1 MIRACTRKFFCLFS
15 LLIIISSAMSS
26 SADSIDSVHYVNN
39 GLITH
44 GENSHIY
51 MGWSAQLRN
60 GSSALLNTQELSTN
74 PYSSRPSCQ
83 TQSCQSSGSSVD
95 SWQVKDFPENL
106 GSEYLYVSYLDH
118 VQFQSEFAQA
128 EYYAL
133 VLDSN
138 SSVQFENKFKD
149 VRIRYLDMGYN
160 SELVLSSGIYWVDNL
175 SLSSKAEIRTKGDGP
190 VWIMVRNHVNLASR
204 SNMTSA
210 NSNSA
215 LGLVTYAGITLD
227 SKARFIGLIY
237 SQGRAYLN
245 WQAKIEGALVA
256 NAVDLTSGSI
266 VTYLPN
272 TFESLDFSQISPSIF
287 DDMDNDGIA
296 DEEDEDIDGDGI
308 NNDLEIQAGTDP
320 LDATSV
326 PIDDNKN
333 GIPDVLEARVAE
345 QNQCTT
351 PFANALQGQTL
362 PGSVTFSHNAFLKH
376 TSSAMLDL
384 LNVRHNGRSRK
395 QSCLSESCEASGNL
409 ITIKA
414 LPDFEASA
422 GRNNE
427 FAGYDS
433 TLKIS
438 PGEFN
443 YVEADAYST
452 ISFEQG
458 DYKIK
463 GLYAYY
469 GARIELA
476 AGDYW
481 LDDVWF
487 GANTEIV
494 VKGPGT
500 ARLHI
505 KNKFVSHWRSKI
517 NSKGAVKKL
526 FIASEGTVYLG
537 PESILK
543 ALVVTKELYLAPR
556 ARLRGSAVS
565 AETKLA
571 PFSRI
576 IYKPKAILKTDFG
589 GWCDLDGDN
598 IYDGFDLDRDGDGV
612 SNQQEIE
619 MGTDPDYPQSVPVVS
634 DIDGDGIPDAIDDDI
649 DGDGYLNDDDAFP
662 DDSSEW
668 ADLDNDDI
676 GNNKDLDIDGDGIN
690 NNYEIELGFNPED
703 ASNVP
708 YDLDDDGIPDLLDSD
723 IDNDGIEND
732 ADAFPED
739 PNESSDIDGDG
750 EGDNA
755 DLDRDGD
762 GINNDQETQL
772 DFDPNDP
779 SNTPPDFDGDG
790 IADPLDQDIDND
802 GHQNDQDIFPYNPTE
817 WADLD
822 GDGVGDNSDLDRD
835 GDSFNN
841 DFEIERGTDPDDMQD
856 YPDVISPVISNITAP
871 NETNENTAM
880 ITGTITD
887 ERSGVA
893 QTWIEHSALEDVQFS
908 VTLDEKNQ
916 FSEQLPLVL
925 GQNTLNIIAIDNEAN
940 RVEYQVSVTLKSAPE
955 LEQVTPTN
963 GGVVQQSEIIIRG
976 VVSTF
981 FEATDIR
988 LQLEGVQ
995 LPLQELSSAADARK
1009 YSFESHTVML
1019 KIGDN
1024 ALELVA
1030 QTPDGLHVLPLEYSY
1045 IPQDA
1050 DSIPLPEIVLLSPS
1064 DGATLSGDSVPYAV
1078 LATSHAGKLSVSING
1093 QSISNDN
1100 LQSILQINDTLI
1112 LPSAEGSATL
1122 NITATDGLNRTS
1134 TQSFSFNVDNQPPV
1148 LSWNSPYSANSLY
1161 SVVQSESAV
1170 TGEVG
1175 DDQLASLLINGESV
1189 AMRPAEAGRYEFM
1202 FNAQILPGDS
1212 KTYVAEARDVAGNLS
1227 TSWITLENTAQIS
1240 LEWLTPDEGF
1250 QLFTGEGSI
1259 SLALTSTT
1267 EGIAANTRIQMMS
1280 VTEPVTTVASTQ
1292 LAKEGNWLVGSLPIP
1307 QNAGS
1312 YRIQADVMGTDG
1324 SPLFSTSRNIV
1335 VTSMIDETLSVIST
1349 QPMQLDEQVDVDA
1362 PIVITFNKPVD
1373 PANIQIDIQQ
1383 SVQGK
1388 SYVNNDPAD
1397 ALFYEQKGDVLTD
1410 VHLEN
1415 APVSVN
1421 ASLLPGEQMVA
1432 FYPLERLAFGARV
1445 DVSVSY
1451 NGEML
1456 SKFRYKTEK
1465 LPTLLNGRVMDV
1477 YAQPL
1482 TGIKVQLG
1490 TEYEAVTDDSGVFT
1504 VGYANQAKLTA
1515 GEYSLLINPS
1525 MKDGDYIN
1533 RTRNIRVRSGVVNS
1547 LAPIIL
1553 SKINRSV
1560 TNYYSDGQETLL
1572 LSDGELKLDLR
1583 NVELNI
1589 PEELNN
1595 SISATFLS
1603 SSQLPFPSNFSQPW
1617 FMYQIIPSGISHEG
1631 SIGLEIKQPAY
1642 LGGYDYLKNVQGQTH
1657 VLLMASNLAINE
1669 IEIVGVGE
1677 VEGLYVRSRSSV
1689 HLIDLDLLGFVYP
1702 GEKHQAK
1709 LEEYAAGNINI
1720 HQLRAAVNGN

>member
-1 MIRACTRKFFCLFS
+1 
-15 LLIIISSAMSS
+15 MSS

-44 GENSHIY
+44 GENSHIH

-74 PYSSRPSCQ
+74 SYSSRPSCQ
-83 TQSCQSSGSSVD
+83 TQSCQSSGNSID
-95 SWQVKDFPENL
+95 SWQVKDFPDNSS
-106 GSEYLYVSYLDH
+106 SEYLYASYLDH
-118 VQFQSEFAQA
+118 AQFQSEFAQA

-138 SSVQFENKFKD
+138 SSVRFENKFKD

-175 SLSSKAEIRTKGDGP
+175 SLSSRSEIKTKGDGP
-190 VWIMVRNHVNLASR
+190 VWIMVRNYVRLAHR
-204 SNMTSA
+204 SNMGGE
-210 NSNSA
+210 NSSSA
-215 LGLVTYAGITLD
+215 LGLVAYDGITLD
-227 SKARFIGLIY
+227 SKAQFSGLIY
-237 SQGRAYLN
+237 SRGRAYLN

-256 NAVDLTSGSI
+256 NTVDLSSGST

-272 TFESLDFSQISPSIF
+272 TFDNLDFSQISPSIF

-296 DEEDEDIDGDGI
+296 DDEDEDIDGDGI

-320 LDATSV
+320 FDSTSV
-326 PIDDNKN
+326 PIDSNKN
-333 GIPDVLEARVAE
+333 GIPDELEVRVAE
-345 QNQCTT
+345 QNQCTA
-351 PFANALQGQTL
+351 PFINALQGQTL
-362 PGSVTFSHNAFLKH
+362 PGRVTFSHDALLKN

-384 LNVRHNGRSRK
+384 IDVRHNGRSRK

-414 LPDFEASA
+414 LPNFEASA
-422 GRNNE
+422 GRNDE
-427 FAGYDS
+427 IAVYDS
-433 TLKIS
+433 TLNIS

-452 ISFEQG
+452 LSFEQG

-476 AGDYW
+476 PGDYW
-481 LDDVWF
+481 VEDAWF
-487 GANTEIV
+487 GANTKIV
-494 VKGPGT
+494 VKGQGT
-500 ARLHI
+500 ARMHI
-505 KNKFVSHWRSKI
+505 KNKFVSHWRSQI

-537 PESILK
+537 PESKLK
-543 ALVVTKELYLAPR
+543 ALVVTKELYLADR
-556 ARLRGSAVS
+556 ARLRGSVVS
-565 AETKLA
+565 AETELA
-571 PFSRI
+571 PYSRI

-589 GWCDLDGDN
+589 GWCDLDGDS

-619 MGTDPDYPQSVPVVS
+619 FGTDPDDPQSVPVES
-634 DIDGDGIPDAIDDDI
+634 DIDGDGIPDAIDDDR

-668 ADLDNDDI
+668 ADLDNDAI
-676 GNNKDLDIDGDGIN
+676 GNNQDLDIDGDGIN
-690 NNYEIELGFNPED
+690 NNYEVELGFNPED
-703 ASNVP
+703 ANNAP
-708 YDLDDDGIPDLLDSD
+708 DDLDGDGIPDLLDAD
-723 IDNDGIEND
+723 IDNDGVENYI
-732 ADAFPED
+732 DAFPKD
-739 PNESSDIDGDG
+739 PNESSDMDGDG

-772 DFDPNDP
+772 GFDPNDP
-779 SNTPPDFDGDG
+779 SNTPSDVDGDG

-802 GHQNDQDIFPYNPTE
+802 GYQNDQDIFPYNPTE

-822 GDGVGDNSDLDRD
+822 GDGIGNNSDTDRD

-841 DFEIERGTDPDDMQD
+841 DVEIESGTDPDDIQD

-871 NETNENTAM
+871 NETNKNTAI

-893 QTWIEHSALEDVQFS
+893 QTWIEHSALENLQLS
-908 VTLDEKNQ
+908 VTLDENNQ

-925 GQNTLNIIAIDNEAN
+925 GQNTLNVIAIDNEDN

-955 LEQVTPTN
+955 LEQVTPTS
-963 GGVVQQSEIIIRG
+963 GSVVQQPDVIIRG

-995 LPLQELSSAADARK
+995 LPLQELSSVSDARK
-1009 YSFESHTVML
+1009 YSFESHTVKL
-1019 KIGDN
+1019 NIGDN
-1024 ALELVA
+1024 LLELVA

-1064 DGATLSGDSVPYAV
+1064 NGATLSGDSVPYAV
-1078 LATSHAGKLSVSING
+1078 LATSHVGKISVSING
-1093 QSISNDN
+1093 QSIKNEN
-1100 LQSILQINDTLI
+1100 LQNIQQINDTLI

-1122 NITATDGLNRTS
+1122 SITATDGLNRTS
-1134 TQSFSFNVDNQPPV
+1134 IQTFNFNVDNQPPL

-1161 SVVQSESAV
+1161 SVVQSENAV

-1175 DDQLASLLINGESV
+1175 DHQLASLLINGESV
-1189 AMRPAEAGRYEFM
+1189 AMRPSDAGRYEFE
-1202 FNAQILPGDS
+1202 FNAQVLPGDS

-1227 TSWITLENTAQIS
+1227 TSWITLENTAHLS
-1240 LEWLTPDEGF
+1240 LEWITPDEGY

-1259 SLALTSTT
+1259 SLALTSTIK
-1267 EGIAANTRIQMMS
+1267 GIATNTRIQMMS
-1280 VTEPVTTVASTQ
+1280 ASDSAIIVASTQ

-1307 QNAGS
+1307 KNAGA

-1335 VTSMIDETLSVIST
+1335 VTSMIDEVLSVIST
-1349 QPMQLDEQVDVDA
+1349 QPMHLDQQIDVDA

-1373 PANIQIDIQQ
+1373 PASIQIEVLQ

-1388 SYVNNDPAD
+1388 SYVNNDDRQAQ
-1397 ALFYEQKGDVLTD
+1397 FYQQKGDVLT
-1410 VHLEN
+1410 N
-1415 APVSVN
+1415 VSLDRESVTVN
-1421 ASLLPGEQMVA
+1421 TSLLPGEQMLA
-1432 FYPLERLAFGARV
+1432 FYPVERLAFGARI
-1445 DVSVSY
+1445 DVVVSH
-1451 NGEML
+1451 NGQEV
-1456 SKFRYKTEK
+1456 SKFRYITTT
-1465 LPTLLNGRVMDV
+1465 LPTLLNGQVIDV
-1477 YAQPL
+1477 YMQPL
-1482 TGIKVQLG
+1482 DGVKVKLG
-1490 TEYEAVTDDSGVFT
+1490 SEYETVTDDEGAYTF
-1504 VGYANQAKLTA
+1504 GYAGQAELKS
-1515 GEYSLLINPS
+1515 GEYTLSINS
-1525 MKDGDYIN
+1525 GLGVKTYNNKIKTIN
-1533 RTRNIRVRSGVVNS
+1533 VRDQVINKVSSV
-1547 LAPIIL
+1547 IL
-1553 SKINRSV
+1553 SKIDKASIGLH
-1560 TNYYSDGQETLL
+1560 YKGQESLSF
-1572 LSDGELKLDLR
+1572 SDGELKLNLSDA
-1583 NVELNI
+1583 ELEI
-1589 PEELNN
+1589 PEEYNN
-1595 SISATFLS
+1595 AISATFLS
-1603 SSQLPFPSNFSQPW
+1603 TSQLPYPAKSYRPW
-1617 FMYQIIPSGISHEG
+1617 FMYQITPSGVTHTG
-1631 SIGLEIKQPAY
+1631 SIGIEFKQPAY
-1642 LGGYDYLKNVQGQTH
+1642 LGSYDYLDTVKGQAY
-1657 VLLMASNLAINE
+1657 VLLMASNLLTDE
-1669 IEIVGVGE
+1669 IEIVGVGI
-1677 VEGLYVRSRSSV
+1677 VDGLIIKSQALV
-1689 HLIDLDLLGFVYP
+1689 HLNALDLLGFVYS
-1702 GEKHQAK
+1702 GIKHQQTLAD
-1709 LEEYAAGNINI
+1709 YAANIINI
-1720 HQLRAAVNGN
+1720 HQLRSALDAN

>member
-1 MIRACTRKFFCLFS
+1 
-15 LLIIISSAMSS
+15 
-26 SADSIDSVHYVNN
+26 
-39 GLITH
+39 
-44 GENSHIY
+44 

-60 GSSALLNTQELSTN
+60 GSSALLNTHEVSTN
-74 PYSSRPSCQ
+74 PYSFRPSCQ
-83 TQSCQSSGSSVD
+83 TQSCQSSGNSID
-95 SWQVKDFPENL
+95 SWQVIDFPENP
-106 GSEYLYVSYLDH
+106 GSEYLYASYLDH
-118 VQFQSEFAQA
+118 AQFQSEFAQA

-149 VRIRYLDMGYN
+149 VRIRYLDVGYN
-160 SELVLSSGIYWVDNL
+160 AELVLSSGIYWVDNL
-175 SLSSKAEIRTKGDGP
+175 SVSSNAEIRTKGDGP
-190 VWIMVRNHVNLASR
+190 VWIMVRNPIRLGSR
-204 SNMTSA
+204 SNMTGA
-210 NSNSA
+210 NSDSA
-215 LGLVTYAGITLD
+215 LGLIAYDGITLD
-227 SKARFIGLIY
+227 SKARFSGLIY

-245 WQAKIEGALVA
+245 WQAKIEGTLIA
-256 NAVDLTSGSI
+256 NAVDLLSGST
-266 VTYLPN
+266 VTYLSN
-272 TFESLDFSQISPSIF
+272 IFDSLDFLQISPSIF

-296 DEEDEDIDGDGI
+296 DDEDEDIDGDGI

-320 LDATSV
+320 LDEMSV
-326 PIDDNKN
+326 PLDKNRN
-333 GIPDVLEARVAE
+333 GIPDVLETRVAVP
-345 QNQCTT
+345 NQCTA
-351 PFANALQGQTL
+351 PFVNALQSHEL
-362 PGSVTFSHNAFLKH
+362 PASVIFSHNAYLKN
-376 TSSAMLDL
+376 TSSSTLDL
-384 LNVRHNGRSRK
+384 LDVRDHNRARK
-395 QSCLSESCEASGNL
+395 QSCFNQSCEASGNL

-414 LPDFEASA
+414 LPSIEPSA

-427 FAGYDS
+427 FASYDS
-433 TLKIS
+433 TLNIS
-438 PGEFN
+438 PGEFH

-452 ISFEQG
+452 IRFEQG

-481 LDDVWF
+481 LDDVWL
-487 GANTEIV
+487 GANTQIV
-494 VKGPGT
+494 VKGQGT

-505 KNKFVSHWRSKI
+505 KNKFVSHWRSQI

-526 FIASEGTVYLG
+526 FIASEGTVYIG

-576 IYKPKAILKTDFG
+576 VFKPKAILKTDFG
-589 GWCDLDGDN
+589 GWCDLDGDS

-619 MGTDPDYPQSVPVVS
+619 LGSDPDDPESVPVDS
-634 DIDGDGIPDAIDDDI
+634 NDDR
-649 DGDGYLNDDDAFP
+649 DGDGYLNEDDAFP
-662 DDSSEW
+662 DDASEW
-668 ADLDNDDI
+668 EDLDGDGI

-703 ASNVP
+703 ASNAP
-708 YDLDDDGIPDLLDSD
+708 ADLDGDGIPDLLDSD
-723 IDNDGIEND
+723 IDNDGIENE
-732 ADAFPED
+732 ADAFPLD
-739 PNESSDIDGDG
+739 PNESSDMDGDG

-772 DFDPNDP
+772 GFDPNDP
-779 SNTPPDFDGDG
+779 NNTPPDFDGDG

-802 GHQNDQDIFPYNPTE
+802 GHLNDQDIFPYDPTE
-817 WADLD
+817 WSDLD

-835 GDSFNN
+835 GDTFNN

-856 YPDVISPVISNITAP
+856 YPDVIPPVISSVTTF
-871 NETNENTAM
+871 NEAKKSTSI
-880 ITGTITD
+880 ITGNITD

-893 QTWIEHSALEDVQFS
+893 QVWVEHSAFEDVQFS
-908 VTLDEKNQ
+908 VTLDETSQ
-916 FSEQLPLVL
+916 FYEQLPLVL
-925 GQNTLNIIAIDNEAN
+925 GQNELNIIAIDNEDN
-940 RVEYQVSVTLKSAPE
+940 RAEYKIIILLKSAPE

-963 GGVVQQSEIIIRG
+963 GGVVQQPDVIIRG

-995 LPLQELSSAADARK
+995 LPLQELSSPADTRK
-1009 YSFESHTVML
+1009 YSFESHTVRL
-1019 KIGDN
+1019 NIGDN
-1024 ALELVA
+1024 VLELVA

-1050 DSIPLPEIVLLSPS
+1050 DSIPLPEIILLSPS

-1093 QSISNDN
+1093 QSISNEN
-1100 LQSILQINDTLI
+1100 LQSIQQINDTLI

-1122 NITATDGLNRTS
+1122 SITATDGLNRTS
-1134 TQSFSFNVDNQPPV
+1134 TQTFNFSIDNLPPV
-1148 LSWNSPYSANSLY
+1148 LSWNTPYIEKSLY
-1161 SVVQSESAV
+1161 SVVQSENTV

-1189 AMRPAEAGRYEFM
+1189 AMRPSEAGRYEFM
-1202 FNAQILPGDS
+1202 FNAQVLPGDS

-1227 TSWITLENTAQIS
+1227 TSWITLENTAQLS
-1240 LEWLTPDEGF
+1240 LEWITPDEGF

-1267 EGIAANTRIQMMS
+1267 EGIATNTRIQMMS

-1335 VTSMIDETLSVIST
+1335 VTSMIDEALSVIST
-1349 QPMQLDEQVDVDA
+1349 QPMQLDEQIDVDA

-1373 PANIQIDIQQ
+1373 PATIQVEIRQ

-1388 SYVNNDPAD
+1388 SYVNTDDRQAK
-1397 ALFYEQKGDVLTD
+1397 FYEQRGDVLTNVSLD
-1410 VHLEN
+1410 RE
-1415 APVSVN
+1415 PVTVN
-1421 ASLLPGEQMVA
+1421 VSLLPGEQMLA
-1432 FYPLERLAFGARV
+1432 FYPVERLAFGARV
-1445 DVSVSY
+1445 DVVVTHNSQEL
-1451 NGEML
+1451 N
-1456 SKFRYKTEK
+1456 KFRYRTAV
-1465 LPTLLNGRVMDV
+1465 LPTLLNGRVIDV
-1477 YAQPL
+1477 YMQPL
-1482 TGIKVQLG
+1482 DGVKVKLG
-1490 TEYEAVTDDSGVFT
+1490 SEYETITDDEGAYTF
-1504 VGYANQAKLTA
+1504 GYAGQAELKS
-1515 GEYSLLINPS
+1515 GEYTLSINS
-1525 MKDGDYIN
+1525 GLDVKTYNNKIKMVNVRDQVIN
-1533 RTRNIRVRSGVVNS
+1533 KVSS
-1547 LAPIIL
+1547 IIL
-1553 SKINRSV
+1553 SKIDKASIGIH
-1560 TNYYSDGQETLL
+1560 YKGQESLS
-1572 LSDGELKLDLR
+1572 LSDGELKLNLSEA
-1583 NVELNI
+1583 ELEI
-1589 PEELNN
+1589 PEEYND

-1603 SSQLPFPSNFSQPW
+1603 TSQLPYPAKPYRPW
-1617 FMYQIIPSGISHEG
+1617 FMYQITPSGVTHNGNIAIEFN
-1631 SIGLEIKQPAY
+1631 QPAY
-1642 LGGYDYLKNVQGQTH
+1642 LGSYDYLDTVKDQAY
-1657 VLLMASNLAINE
+1657 VLLMASNLLTEE
-1669 IEIVGVGE
+1669 IEIVGVGL
-1677 VEGLYVRSRSSV
+1677 VDGLTIKSQALV
-1689 HLIDLDLLGFVYP
+1689 HLNDLDLLGFVYTSI
-1702 GEKHQAK
+1702 KHQQTLAD
-1709 LEEYAAGNINI
+1709 YAAGIINI
-1720 HQLRAAVNGN
+1720 HQLRSAFNAN

>member
-26 SADSIDSVHYVNN
+26 SADSIDSVHYANN

-60 GSSALLNTQELSTN
+60 GSSVLLNTHKVLSN
-74 PYSSRPSCQ
+74 PYSFRPSCQ
-83 TQSCQSSGSSVD
+83 TQSCQSSGNSID

-106 GSEYLYVSYLDH
+106 GSEHLYVSYLDYA
-118 VQFQSEFAQA
+118 QFQSEFAQA

-175 SLSSKAEIRTKGDGP
+175 SLSSKAKIRTKGDGP
-190 VWIMVRNHVNLASR
+190 VWIIVRNHVKLASR
-204 SNMTSA
+204 SSMRGA

-215 LGLVTYAGITLD
+215 LGLVTYDGITLD
-227 SKARFIGLIY
+227 SKARFSGLIY
-237 SQGRAYLN
+237 SQGRAYLH
-245 WQAKIEGALVA
+245 WQAKVEGALIA
-256 NAVDLTSGSI
+256 NTVDLFSGST
-266 VTYLPN
+266 VTYLPS
-272 TFESLDFSQISPSIF
+272 TFDSLDFSQITPSIF

-296 DEEDEDIDGDGI
+296 DNEDEDIDGDGI

-326 PIDDNKN
+326 PIDDNNN

-345 QNQCTT
+345 PNQCTT
-351 PFANALQGQTL
+351 FFANALQGQAL

-376 TSSAMLDL
+376 TSSAILDL
-384 LNVRHNGRSRK
+384 LDVRHNGRSRK
-395 QSCLSESCEASGNL
+395 QSCLNESCKASGNL
-409 ITIKA
+409 ITIKE
-414 LPDFEASA
+414 LPSFEASA
-422 GRNNE
+422 GRNNK
-427 FAGYDS
+427 FSAYNS
-433 TLKIS
+433 TLNIS
-438 PGEFN
+438 PGEYN

-476 AGDYW
+476 PGDYW
-481 LDDVWF
+481 IEDVWF
-487 GANTEIV
+487 GANTKIV
-494 VKGPGT
+494 VKGQGT

-505 KNKFVSHWRSKI
+505 KNKLVSHWRSKI

-526 FIASEGTVYLG
+526 FIASEGSVYLG

-619 MGTDPDYPQSVPVVS
+619 WGTDPDDPQSVPVDS
-634 DIDGDGIPDAIDDDI
+634 DGDGIPDPIDDDR
-649 DGDGYLNDDDAFP
+649 DGDGHLNDDDAFP
-662 DDSSEW
+662 DDNSEW

-690 NNYEIELGFNPED
+690 NSYEIELGFNPED
-703 ASNVP
+703 ASNTP
-708 YDLDDDGIPDLLDSD
+708 DDLDGDGIPDLLDSD

-732 ADAFPED
+732 ADAFPND
-739 PNESSDIDGDG
+739 PNELTDIDGDG

-762 GINNDQETQL
+762 GIDNDQETQL
-772 DFDPNDP
+772 GFDPNDP

-822 GDGVGDNSDLDRD
+822 GDGIGDNSDPDRD

-856 YPDVISPVISNITAP
+856 YPDVISPVITNITAP
-871 NETNENTAM
+871 NETNKNTAI

-908 VTLDEKNQ
+908 VTLDDNNQ
-916 FSEQLPLVL
+916 FSEQLPLVI

-940 RVEYQVSVTLKSAPE
+940 RVEYQVSVVLKSAPE

-1019 KIGDN
+1019 NIGDN

-1100 LQSILQINDTLI
+1100 LQSIQQISDTLI

-1122 NITATDGLNRTS
+1122 SITATDGLNRTS
-1134 TQSFSFNVDNQPPV
+1134 TQTFSFNVDNQPPV

-1161 SVVQSESAV
+1161 SVVQSESTV

-1202 FNAQILPGDS
+1202 FNAQVLPGDS

-1250 QLFTGEGSI
+1250 QLFTGEGNI

-1267 EGIAANTRIQMMS
+1267 EGIATNTRVQMMS
-1280 VTEPVTTVASTQ
+1280 VSEPVTTVASTQ

-1335 VTSMIDETLSVIST
+1335 VTSMVDETLSVIST
-1349 QPMQLDEQVDVDA
+1349 QPMQLDQQVDVDA
-1362 PIVITFNKPVD
+1362 PIIITFNKPID
-1373 PANIQIDIQQ
+1373 PDNIQIEVLQ

-1388 SYVNNDPAD
+1388 SYVNNDAPQAQ
-1397 ALFYEQKGDVLTD
+1397 FYDQKGDVLVNVSLD
-1410 VHLEN
+1410 HE
-1415 APVSVN
+1415 PVTVN
-1421 ASLLPGEQMVA
+1421 LSLLPGEQMLA
-1432 FYPLERLAFGARV
+1432 YYPVERFAFGARI
-1445 DVSVSY
+1445 DVVVRH
-1451 NGEML
+1451 NGQEL
-1456 SKFRYKTEK
+1456 SKFRYRTTV
-1465 LPTLLNGRVMDV
+1465 LPTLLNGRVIDV
-1477 YAQPL
+1477 YMQPL
-1482 TGIKVQLG
+1482 DGVKVKLG
-1490 TEYEAVTDDSGVFT
+1490 SEYETITDDEGAYTF
-1504 VGYANQAKLTA
+1504 GYAGQAELKS
-1515 GEYSLLINPS
+1515 GEYTLSINS
-1525 MKDGDYIN
+1525 GLGVKTYNNKIKMVNVRDQVIN
-1533 RTRNIRVRSGVVNS
+1533 KVSS
-1547 LAPIIL
+1547 IIL
-1553 SKINRSV
+1553 SKIDKASIGIH
-1560 TNYYSDGQETLL
+1560 YKGQELL
-1572 LSDGELKLDLR
+1572 SLSDGELKLSLSEA
-1583 NVELNI
+1583 ELEI
-1589 PEELNN
+1589 PEEYND

-1603 SSQLPFPSNFSQPW
+1603 TSQLPYPAKPYRPW
-1617 FMYQIIPSGISHEG
+1617 FMYQITPSGVTHNG
-1631 SIGLEIKQPAY
+1631 SIGIEFKQPAY
-1642 LGGYDYLKNVQGQTH
+1642 LGSYDYLDTVKDQTY
-1657 VLLMASNLAINE
+1657 VLLMASNLLTEE
-1669 IEIVGVGE
+1669 IEIVGVGL
-1677 VEGLYVRSRSSV
+1677 VDGLTIKSQALV
-1689 HLIDLDLLGFVYP
+1689 HFNDLDLLGFVYS
-1702 GEKHQAK
+1702 GIKHQQTLAD
-1709 LEEYAAGNINI
+1709 YAAGIINI
-1720 HQLRAAVNGN
+1720 HQLRSALNAN